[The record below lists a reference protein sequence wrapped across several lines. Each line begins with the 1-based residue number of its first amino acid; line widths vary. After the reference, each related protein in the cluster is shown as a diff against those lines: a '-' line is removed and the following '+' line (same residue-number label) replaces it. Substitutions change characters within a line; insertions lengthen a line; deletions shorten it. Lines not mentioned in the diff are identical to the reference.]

1 MVTNDVHRKHLR
13 YGSMVLVMPLLG
25 RVDGLI
31 ASEEGVALTLPH
43 ARSLKKVAVRESR
56 ALMRGRHGNNH
67 K

>member
-1 MVTNDVHRKHLR
+1 MVTNYVHRRHLR
-13 YGSMVLVMPLLG
+13 YSYTVLVMPLLG
-25 RVDGLI
+25 RFDRLI